1 MKKRIL
7 GIFMAA
13 ALLLGVFP
21 TVLPAAAED
30 IFVLDVPVEASFEDA
45 SGINLTFALNPYFVT
60 AAEELEGTR
69 ADVLDGKMMLV
80 HQKGDRLNVG
90 IASDT
95 PFSFSGTLFTLRLHL
110 RIQTRFIGEDDEV
123 YKLIKSK
130 VDEEPAWQTDAVLL
144 RGVRDG
150 GAYKDSVSV
159 IFNEGSALLNGEP
172 YEANTSITDEGDY
185 CLQIT
190 DLSGRVR
197 TVRFVIDRTPP
208 VITIAPYDDTRY
220 TKGPLTVYASVN
232 EGTLNQESHTFTE
245 NGDFMFIATD
255 AAGNR
260 DMKLVSISHLYAYS
274 VLRLEKNALE
284 PTSEDLTV
292 FTGERLD
299 LTGWW
304 VWTEYHNKEDTLL
317 DQEGVPVTEEM
328 LTYTTEEPGDREAV
342 LRLNGEELRFTIHV
356 KDPKIFRVEVK
367 QPPKKTEYIQYQEL
381 DPAGLELEVTYDNG
395 DIVTVTEGWE
405 PIAYDFTTPGP
416 KTLIVRYQGRTTQFE
431 VTVVPRTLQSI
442 EVTRGPNVTEYVV
455 GTTQLNLNGLEL
467 ALHYDSGSVDIVDYS
482 AIQQELEIS
491 FDFSEAGEQEVL
503 LTYQGKTASFI
514 VTVIPRQLTSISV
527 SKEPDKT
534 EYYSDELF
542 DDTGME
548 LTLRYNDGTTQVVT
562 EGWTVDCDFGEAEPG
577 STRYPV
583 TITYQGKETTLHVTV
598 TQVYVTSIAVTKLP
612 KKQSY
617 LQGEEFDPE
626 GMEVTL
632 TYNSGRTA
640 LADGWQVEYDFS
652 EPGQQEV
659 TVYCSNQKT
668 SFTVTVRPRSLT
680 RIEVHSPPEKTVY
693 IVGESLALDGLDVW
707 AYFDNGESEPIS
719 SYRITG
725 YDRTQTGVQTL
736 TVTYEGKTA
745 SFTVTVQA
753 KSVSSIAMKSNPS
766 KTTYL
771 AGEALNLAGAKIT
784 VRYNNNTSED
794 IAVTS
799 SMVSGYNADKVG
811 SQTITVTY
819 AGKSTSFKVTVQSRV
834 PSSITSS
841 TYSISGGFISK
852 IGAGTTVSQL
862 LNGINEKAYCKVY
875 KDNAEV
881 SGDTPADTGMEVRL
895 LDGSTVKAKVTVV
908 VTGDTNGDGNITITD
923 MLAVKSH
930 LLKKSTLSGAAAKAA
945 DTSGDKAIS
954 ITDFIQI
961 KAHILGK
968 DKVQA
973 RAC

>member
-1 MKKRIL
+1 
-7 GIFMAA
+7 MAA

-21 TVLPAAAED
+21 TVRPAAAEED
-30 IFVLDVPVEASFEDA
+30 FILDVPVEASFEDA

-69 ADVLDGKMMLV
+69 ADVLNGNGKMMAV
-80 HQKGDRLNVG
+80 HQKGDRLNIG

-190 DLSGRVR
+190 DLNGRVR
-197 TVRFVIDRTPP
+197 TVRFTIDNTEP

-220 TKGPLTVYASVN
+220 TKGPLTVHASVN
-232 EGTLNQESHTFTE
+232 EGTLNEESHTFTE

-255 AAGNR
+255 AAGNSSS
-260 DMKLVSISHLYAYS
+260 KLVCISHLYSYS
-274 VLRLEKNALE
+274 VLRLEKNAHE

-292 FTGERLD
+292 FTGEKLD

-304 VWTEYHNKEDTLL
+304 VWTEYHGKNGDLI
-317 DQEGVPVTEEM
+317 DQEGVPATEEM
-328 LTYTTEEPGDREAV
+328 LTYSTEEPGDREAV

-367 QPPKKTEYIQYQEL
+367 QPPQKTEYIQYQEL

-482 AIQQELEIS
+482 AIQQELESS

-548 LTLRYNDGTTQVVT
+548 LTLRYNDGSKETVT
-562 EGWTVDCDFGEAEPG
+562 SGWMVDYDFHESRPG

-693 IVGESLALDGLDVW
+693 IVGESLVLDGLDVW

-719 SYRITG
+719 SYHITG

-753 KSVSSIAMKSNPS
+753 KSVSSIVMKSNPS

-771 AGEALNLAGAKIT
+771 TGEALNLSGAKIT

-794 IAVTS
+794 IAVTAT
-799 SMVSGYNADKVG
+799 MVSGYNANTVG

-819 AGKSTSFKVTVQSRV
+819 AGKTTSFKVTVQSRV
-834 PSSITSS
+834 PDGITSG
-841 TYSISGGFISK
+841 TYNIGGGTISK

-875 KDNAEV
+875 KGNAEV
-881 SGDTPADTGMEVRL
+881 SGDTPAGTGMEVRL

-930 LLKKSTLSGAAAKAA
+930 LLKKSTLSGAAGKAA

-968 DKVQA
+968 DKIQA